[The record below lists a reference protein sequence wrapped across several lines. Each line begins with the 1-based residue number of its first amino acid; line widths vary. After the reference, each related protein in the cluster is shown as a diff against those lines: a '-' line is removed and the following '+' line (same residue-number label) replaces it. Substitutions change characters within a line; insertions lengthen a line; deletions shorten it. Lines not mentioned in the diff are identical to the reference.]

1 MPKLDPILTK
11 SRLLGGA
18 AVLAMAAVLASCS
31 DDTEKKAA
39 DAAPKPAETST
50 APAAPATTPAAPAA
64 PAAPAETATAPA
76 ATPAP
81 APAATPAPAAGETAQ
96 APAPAAE
103 PAAPAAKVELPKSD
117 RDIDMD
123 EALKPGPLKEMALG
137 DPNAPVKIIEYMSMT
152 CSHCAN
158 FHTKTFDAIK
168 AKYVDSGKAY
178 FVVREFPFP
187 GDTASLAA
195 FMLARCTP
203 EERFFP
209 FVSMFMKQQASWA
222 APANN
227 DVRGAMLQLSKLGGF
242 TQESF
247 DACLTNQK
255 LAGDVSAV
263 RDRGA
268 KDFGIQSTPTFLI
281 NGKSYSG
288 DMSVD
293 TMSALIDS
301 ML

>member
-1 MPKLDPILTK
+1 MPKLDPILSK

-18 AVLAMAAVLASCS
+18 AVIAMAAVLASCS

-50 APAAPATTPAAPAA
+50 AAPAAPAT

-81 APAATPAPAAGETAQ
+81 AATETAQ

-103 PAAPAAKVELPKSD
+103 PAAPAAKVELPTSD
-117 RDIDMD
+117 RDIDME
-123 EALKPGPLKEMALG
+123 EALKPGPLKEMAVG

-158 FHTKTFDAIK
+158 FHTRTFEPIK
-168 AKYVDSGKAY
+168 QKYADTGKVY
-178 FVVREFPFP
+178 FIVREFPFP

-203 EERFFP
+203 EERYFP
-209 FVSMFMKQQASWA
+209 FVSMFMKQQMSWA

-268 KDFGIQSTPTFLI
+268 KEFGIQSTPTFLI

-288 DMSVD
+288 DMSVE